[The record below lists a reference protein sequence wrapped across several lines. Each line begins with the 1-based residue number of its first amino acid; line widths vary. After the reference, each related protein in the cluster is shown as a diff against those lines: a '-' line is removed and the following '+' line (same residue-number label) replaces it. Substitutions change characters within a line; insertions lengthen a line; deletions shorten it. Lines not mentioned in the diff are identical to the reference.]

1 MDLCIESDSACGD
14 TGLEMSKPGGARRK
28 KPGPQPLG
36 KITVTIRMFPRT
48 KRVLDKAARA
58 AKKQIS
64 EYIEEL
70 VLAHLRA
77 QGLLP
82 EPSSKTSAAVEP
94 KT

>member
-1 MDLCIESDSACGD
+1 MGK
-14 TGLEMSKPGGARRK
+14 TVGARRK

-48 KRVLDKAARA
+48 KRALDKAART

-70 VLAHLRA
+70 VLTHLRTR
-77 QGLLP
+77 GFLS
-82 EPSSKTSAAVEP
+82 EPSNKSSVADEQQNAEL
-94 KT
+94 